1 MQKVSVCNVNLQL
14 IESKEHSFLM
24 SSRDVSEGYGVSEA
38 VIRSHKKNQAD
49 ELIEGKHF
57 VMIRTANN
65 ATKTMWT
72 KRGIV
77 RLGFFIKSERAK
89 QFRDWA
95 EDYAIDGQNAD
106 NDLKQIIMRQNETIA
121 QLSLELDD
129 AKKMIGHNTDGI
141 PTEASWFL
149 LDMVG
154 SISAYIDESEHI
166 EILQQ
171 KRRESM
177 EKFMRAF
184 VKVMKNEG
192 LIEQSLRKSGNINHQ
207 SINAQ
212 K

>member
-1 MQKVSVCNVNLQL
+1 MKQVTFQGNTISVV
-14 IESKEHSFLM
+14 ESSDHIFLL
-24 SSRDVSEGYGVSEA
+24 SSKDVASGYGVSES
-38 VIRSHKKNQAD
+38 VLRSNKQNHSD

-57 VMIRTANN
+57 IIDRSYKNTP
-65 ATKTMWT
+65 KTMWT

-106 NDLKQIIMRQNETIA
+106 NDLKQIIMRQNEQIA

-129 AKKMIGHNTDGI
+129 AKNMIGHNTDGI

-192 LIEQSLRKSGNINHQ
+192 LMEQSLRKSGNINHQ